1 MVLKLDNFSP
11 SKDSYY
17 YGMISTN
24 SNIEMVTTIYVCV
37 QYTWGIVHGVCR
49 GRHSRASGRNSP
61 NSMSFSTRNDSVSGS
76 ISPASPTLLISSL
89 HVTNHVVWQRQ
100 RKAKCPSRV
109 QHHSFYMHNKNW
121 CGSMWI
127 FLLLNLT
134 LWQKG
139 SLSPRIR
146 SSQWTECSYTSGAPG
161 HSLWHE
167 DRVYKIN
174 DSSLSLSHNIL

>member
-76 ISPASPTLLISSL
+76 TSPASPTLLISSL
-89 HVTNHVVWQRQ
+89 HVMNHVVATSTQG
-100 RKAKCPSRV
+100 KCPPEDNTTV
-109 QHHSFYMHNKNW
+109 FICTTKADVGQ
-121 CGSMWI
+121 CG
-127 FLLLNLT
+127 FFLLNLT

-167 DRVYKIN
+167 DRVYNIN
-174 DSSLSLSHNIL
+174 DSSLSLS